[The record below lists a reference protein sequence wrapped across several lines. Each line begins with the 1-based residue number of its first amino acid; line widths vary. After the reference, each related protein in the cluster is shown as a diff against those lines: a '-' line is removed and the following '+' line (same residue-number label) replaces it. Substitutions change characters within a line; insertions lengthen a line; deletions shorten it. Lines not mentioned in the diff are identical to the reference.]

1 MTFRIKHIRNFLKRS
16 SLLLGLALAVP
27 FLLAPSVLAAAAGNT
42 EPWSTSTNA
51 LPVGTTNNTSVTY
64 NGYVYVIG
72 GYTNGGISD
81 TTYYAQLNSDGTV
94 GTWNTSPSVLPQ
106 AVATATS
113 VVYNGYV
120 YVIGGRNTNNYT
132 NTVYYA
138 KLNSDGTVGTWN
150 TSASTL
156 PQVDATATSVTYN
169 GYVYVMG
176 GYAGG
181 IGGHYDLDAVYY
193 AKLNSDGTVGTW
205 NTSPSVLP
213 QAAHYATAI
222 SDNGYAYVMGGS
234 TFSGTALDAVY
245 YAKLNSDGTV
255 GTWNTSPSVLP
266 QATDSA
272 TAVLNDDY
280 VYIMGG
286 ENSSGRTNAIYYA
299 KLNSDGTV
307 GTWNTNTNNLPQGA
321 PGANAVA
328 YNGYLYVL
336 GGSYFDISTFS
347 STYFDSVYYTHI
359 TPVIQ
364 TLTNS
369 VPITTANT
377 STSASPAA
385 PDTGF
390 GMPNKDIP
398 VVKGL
403 MIGATVSIAT
413 GLALLYTRSKAKTSP
428 NL

>member
-1 MTFRIKHIRNFLKRS
+1 M
-16 SLLLGLALAVP
+16 GLALAAP
-27 FLLAPSVLAAAAGNT
+27 FLLAPSVLAASAGST

-51 LPVGTTNNTSVTY
+51 LPLGTTNNTSVAY

-72 GYTNGGISD
+72 GYTSGGISG
-81 TTYYAQLNSDGTV
+81 TTYYAKLNSDGTV
-94 GTWNTSPSVLPQ
+94 GAWNTSPSTLPQ
-106 AVATATS
+106 PVAAATS
-113 VVYNGYV
+113 VLYNGYV
-120 YVIGGRNTNNYT
+120 YVIGGRDNTNNYI

-138 KLNSDGTVGTWN
+138 KLNSDGTVGAWS

-181 IGGHYDLDAVYY
+181 TGGHYDLDAVYY
-193 AKLNSDGTVGTW
+193 AKLNSDGSVGAW
-205 NTSPSVLP
+205 STSSNVLP
-213 QAAHYATAI
+213 QAAHYATSI
-222 SDNGYAYVMGGS
+222 SDNGYVYVMGGI
-234 TFSGTALDAVY
+234 TFSGTQQDAVY
-245 YAKLNSDGTV
+245 YAKLNSDGSV
-255 GTWNTSPSVLP
+255 GAWSTSSNVLP
-266 QATDSA
+266 QATDGA
-272 TAVLNDDY
+272 TVALNDDY

-286 ENSSGRTNAIYYA
+286 ENSSGRTSAIYYA

-307 GTWNTNTNNLPQGA
+307 GAWSTNANNLPQGA

-347 STYFDSVYYTHI
+347 SIYFDSVYYTHI
-359 TPVIQ
+359 TPVTQ
-364 TLTNS
+364 TPSNNA
-369 VPITTANT
+369 PITTANM
-377 STSASPAA
+377 STGALPAA